1 MSSRDKAGADVVIEV
16 LVEKVTA
23 VQSLRE
29 PHVTCLA

>member
-1 MSSRDKAGADVVIEV
+1 VVIEV